1 MGTPGRRQLQKIQ
14 IGEETQ
20 AQGTPAAYFSRM
32 RVAGGMLNDNR
43 SINMVDEMLGYIP
56 GQTRS
61 YVTSADGQIA
71 LGGTPMSPQ
80 QLPIHTGNAI
90 TGITYGTLSVAAQQ
104 AAGNAAA
111 GGTLSASTNSF
122 TITTGTSTS
131 HNAGDI
137 IYDNT
142 YKYVGTIKTSAT
154 NTTSFTLVNYV
165 NIPVNTAT
173 NGASYYVLSA
183 SNALT
188 SAFTYDINPLPFDS
202 FPTNNV
208 SYTIQ
213 AGDDFEQE
221 TTTYAK
227 CMGFSTSGSSGGT
240 LDLSASYMTQ
250 AVRLATDAVG
260 TITASTNSATV
271 TGVGT
276 NFQVS
281 DVGRKLY
288 TTDYK
293 LIGTIGGL
301 PAVANPTP
309 TQVVLTANALVAV
322 TNASFYIGG
331 FSVTTIPTPIEDL
344 IFART
349 RLYIDDV
356 APFPVANPT
365 PVVASF
371 LAFSAQLQCSWV
383 PKFTGEGYQGI
394 DPTWSFAL
402 MTNYALAGDF
412 TIEHNETASGKYS
425 VNPVESLKY
434 AWRNRVP
441 KIIQIDCPGSTILNW
456 HTVSSSV
463 ISQTLAYTL
472 PTTVDAG
479 TITINP
485 SNLLAVTGVGTSFTN
500 GDVGKALCVKVGS
513 VYKFVGII
521 ATYVSAT
528 SITLTQNVY
537 GAIYSSL
544 PIKLDA
550 TKATAGGA
558 AFTAGTDN
566 GKDVFST
573 ATTWVGRI
581 AVATST
587 TVVHFYQSP
596 SATLSGVT
604 SFFVESVSTQPYFP
618 VPGQGPLKTYTGLS
632 YRIPVQILNVSGLND
647 QSGNDIVT
655 VQWQQ
660 RYNETAGSAGDIRI
674 VNQIAVMPTHG

>member
-183 SNALT
+183 ANALT
-188 SAFTYDINPLPFDS
+188 SAFTYDINPLPLDS

-260 TITASTNSATV
+260 TITAATNSTTV

-288 TTDYK
+288 TTGYV
-293 LIGTIGGL
+293 LIGTITS
-301 PAVANPTP
+301 VASVTSV
-309 TQVVLTANALVAV
+309 TLTANALVAV

-425 VNPVESLKY
+425 ANPVESLKY

-441 KIIQIDCPGSTILNW
+441 KIIQIDCPGSTIVNWFTPNATTLN
-456 HTVSSSV
+456 TGLVAGSTINVSSNS
-463 ISQTLAYTL
+463 
-472 PTTVDAG
+472 TTVTAATG
-479 TITINP
+479 TP
-485 SNLLAVTGVGTSFTN
+485 FTAA
-500 GDVGKALCVKVGS
+500 DVGKDIFTS
-513 VYKFVGII
+513 TFV
-521 ATYVSAT
+521 
-528 SITLTQNVY
+528 
-537 GAIYSSL
+537 
-544 PIKLDA
+544 
-550 TKATAGGA
+550 
-558 AFTAGTDN
+558 
-566 GKDVFST
+566 
-573 ATTWVGRI
+573 WVGRI
-581 AVATST
+581 SGFTST
-587 TVVHFYQSP
+587 SQVTIAAPYAGTTITGAQFYKQ
-596 SATLSGVT
+596 TI
-604 SFFVESVSTQPYFP
+604 TQPYFP
-618 VPGQGPLKTYTGLS
+618 VLGQGPLKTYTGLS

-674 VNQIAVMPTHG
+674 VNQVAVMPTHG